1 MMITF
6 VQQLDSVRY
15 KKSQDIRHS
24 GCLILSPKNELFLL
38 FWTVFR
44 SERAVSTIFPRYIMT
59 NGTNERKQIFC
70 DTLPLRNG
78 SQMTGVLRTQKP
90 HWDESG
96 FQNCNF
102 VLPWPQNSLL
112 NSWLGQWLRPTG
124 CSLNRVSVCFIFYI
138 NNGLGEF
145 NCTYSRG
152 RCNL

>member
-38 FWTVFR
+38 FWTIFR
-44 SERAVSTIFPRYIMT
+44 SERTNEPQYIMT

-90 HWDESG
+90 H
-96 FQNCNF
+96 
-102 VLPWPQNSLL
+102 
-112 NSWLGQWLRPTG
+112 
-124 CSLNRVSVCFIFYI
+124 
-138 NNGLGEF
+138 
-145 NCTYSRG
+145 
-152 RCNL
+152 